1 MNISQMQALSGSG
14 YDSQSNTGSKD
25 VKVYQASLYVGCLPA
40 LKERDARGRFICA
53 QCVLMNPLLL

>member
-25 VKVYQASLYVGCLPA
+25 VNVYQASLHVGCLPA
-40 LKERDARGRFICA
+40 LKERDARGRFTVP
-53 QCVLMNPLLL
+53 QCVLNPLLL